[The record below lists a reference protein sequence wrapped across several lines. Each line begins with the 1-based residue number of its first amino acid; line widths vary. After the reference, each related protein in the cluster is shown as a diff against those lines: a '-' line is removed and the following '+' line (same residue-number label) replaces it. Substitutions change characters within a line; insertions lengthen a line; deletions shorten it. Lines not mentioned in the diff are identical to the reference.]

1 MLRLARLAS
10 ELGTRT
16 ANAAKLHR
24 NTRHLFTRR
33 FSTEEE
39 RDTFEDS
46 GVYSII
52 FPPDPVVWGVSHIKP
67 RTVPPH
73 IVRPPY
79 ALPGREAA
87 ADPPFHQNSG
97 KIKLGGEAER
107 KIREAGL
114 LAKKVREFAGTL
126 VKVCK
131 MTFVTKSHFSV
142 LFC

>member
-10 ELGTRT
+10 QLTT
-16 ANAAKLHR
+16 KLHG

-33 FSTEEE
+33 FSTEEGQD
-39 RDTFEDS
+39 RFEDL
-46 GVYSII
+46 GNYTII

-73 IVRPPY
+73 ILRPPY
-79 ALPGREAA
+79 ALPGGDV
-87 ADPPFHQNSG
+87 ADPPSHHISS
-97 KIKLGGEAER
+97 KIKLGGEAEH

-114 LAKKVREFAGTL
+114 LAKKVREFAGTQ

-131 MTFVTKSHFSV
+131 RTSVTTKDFSV

>member
-1 MLRLARLAS
+1 MLCLARLAS

-16 ANAAKLHR
+16 ANAAKPHR

-79 ALPGREAA
+79 ALPGREAE
-87 ADPPFHQNSG
+87 DPPFHQNSG

-114 LAKKVREFAGTL
+114 LAKKVREFAGTQI
-126 VKVCK
+126 KVCK
-131 MTFVTKSHFSV
+131 MTFITKNHFSV
-142 LFC
+142 LFY